1 MAKEDHQRRGRLLI
15 SDCQLPIGEGKAN
28 PPSLKVCRGSFEK
41 LVIGNWQLTM
51 PKGEIMAEKKEF
63 RVQAKQREGRGKN
76 DARRAR
82 REGMV
87 PITVYGGGAETIAAV
102 APARDLAAI
111 LRSES
116 ARNTIFT
123 IEVEGVGESEVMFH
137 DRQIDPVK
145 GRLIHADLTRL
156 VKGQKI
162 EVTVPL
168 HLVGEPIGVK
178 ERQGVLEQIIR
189 EIDVR
194 CEPRDIPDSLD
205 VDVSNL
211 DVHDTLHVSDIQVSE
226 GVEILTDAEIVIAT
240 VGIVK
245 EEEAPAPVI

>member
-1 MAKEDHQRRGRLLI
+1 MADK
-15 SDCQLPIGEGKAN
+15 
-28 PPSLKVCRGSFEK
+28 
-41 LVIGNWQLTM
+41 
-51 PKGEIMAEKKEF
+51 AEKKEF
-63 RVQAKQREGRGKN
+63 RIQAKPRVGRGKN
-76 DARRAR
+76 DARRTR

-87 PITVYGGGAETIAAV
+87 PITVYGGGAETVAAV
-102 APARDLAAI
+102 APLSELAAI

-116 ARNTIFT
+116 GRNTIFT
-123 IEVEGVGESEVMFH
+123 IEVDGVGASEVMFH

-168 HLVGEPIGVK
+168 HLIGEPIGVK
-178 ERQGVLEQIIR
+178 EKQGVLEQIVR

-194 CEPRDIPDSLD
+194 CEPREIPDSLD

-211 DVHDTLHVSDIQVSE
+211 DVHDTLHVSDIKVSE
-226 GVEILTDAEIVIAT
+226 GVEILTDAELVIAT
-240 VGIVK
+240 VGIVR
-245 EEEAPAPVI
+245 EEEAPAVPVEGEEPAEPELIGKGKKEEEGEGEGE

>member
-1 MAKEDHQRRGRLLI
+1 
-15 SDCQLPIGEGKAN
+15 
-28 PPSLKVCRGSFEK
+28 
-41 LVIGNWQLTM
+41 
-51 PKGEIMAEKKEF
+51 MAEKKEF
-63 RVQAKQREGRGKN
+63 KIQAKQREGRGKN

-87 PITVYGGGAETIAAV
+87 PITVYGGGAETVAAV
-102 APARDLAAI
+102 APLRDLAAI
-111 LRSES
+111 LRSE
-116 ARNTIFT
+116 AGRNTIFT

-168 HLVGEPIGVK
+168 HLIGEPIGVK
-178 ERQGVLEQIIR
+178 EKQGVLEQIIR
-189 EIDVR
+189 EIDIR
-194 CEPRDIPDSLD
+194 CEPREIPDTLE

-211 DVHDTLHVSDIQVSE
+211 DVHDTLHVSDIQVSAA
-226 GVEILTDAEIVIAT
+226 VEILTDPEQVIAT

-245 EEEAPAPVI
+245 EEVAPLPAAEGEEPAEPEVIGKGKKEDEGEESE

>member
-1 MAKEDHQRRGRLLI
+1 
-15 SDCQLPIGEGKAN
+15 
-28 PPSLKVCRGSFEK
+28 
-41 LVIGNWQLTM
+41 
-51 PKGEIMAEKKEF
+51 MAEKKEF
-63 RVQAKQREGRGKN
+63 RIQAKQRDGRGKN
-76 DARRAR
+76 DARRVR

-87 PITVYGGGAETIAAV
+87 PITVYGGGGETVAAV

-178 ERQGVLEQIIR
+178 EKQGVLEQIIR

-194 CEPRDIPDSLD
+194 CEPREIPDSLE

-211 DVHDTLHVSDIQVSE
+211 DVHGVLHVSDIPVSE
-226 GVEILTDAEIVIAT
+226 AVEILTDAEQVIAT

-245 EEEAPAPVI
+245 EEVAPAAAPEGEEPVEPEVIGKGKKEDEEEAE

>member
-1 MAKEDHQRRGRLLI
+1 
-15 SDCQLPIGEGKAN
+15 
-28 PPSLKVCRGSFEK
+28 
-41 LVIGNWQLTM
+41 
-51 PKGEIMAEKKEF
+51 MAERKEYK
-63 RVQAKQREGRGKN
+63 VQAKLREGRGKN

-87 PITVYGGGAETIAAV
+87 PITVYGGGVETLTAV
-102 APARDLAAI
+102 AQARDLAAI

-116 ARNTIFT
+116 GRNTIFT
-123 IEVEGVGESEVMFH
+123 IEVEGAGTSEVMFH
-137 DRQIDPVK
+137 DRQIDPIK

-168 HLVGEPIGVK
+168 HLTGEPIGVK

-189 EIDVR
+189 EIEIK
-194 CEPRDIPDSLD
+194 CEPREIPDVLE

-211 DVHDTLHVSDIQVSE
+211 DVHDVLHVSDIPVSAAI
-226 GVEILTDAEIVIAT
+226 EILTDPEQVIAT

-245 EEEAPAPVI
+245 EEELAATTPAEGEEPAEPEVIGKGKKDEEGEGE

>member
-1 MAKEDHQRRGRLLI
+1 
-15 SDCQLPIGEGKAN
+15 
-28 PPSLKVCRGSFEK
+28 
-41 LVIGNWQLTM
+41 
-51 PKGEIMAEKKEF
+51 MAEKKDYK
-63 RVQAKQREGRGKN
+63 VQAKVREGRGKN

-82 REGMV
+82 RDGMV
-87 PITVYGGGAETIAAV
+87 PITVYGGGVETVAAV
-102 APARDLAAI
+102 APLRDLAAI

-116 ARNTIFT
+116 GRNTIFT
-123 IEVEGVGESEVMFH
+123 VDVEGVGPSEVMFH

-162 EVTVPL
+162 DVTVPL

-178 ERQGVLEQIIR
+178 EKQGVLEQIIR
-189 EIDVR
+189 EIEIR
-194 CEPRDIPDSLD
+194 CEPREIPDVLE

-211 DVHDTLHVSDIQVSE
+211 DVHDLLHVSDVPVSDTI
-226 GVEILTDAEIVIAT
+226 EILTDPDQVVAT

-245 EEEAPAPVI
+245 EEELAAAPAAEGEEPAEPEVIGKGKKDEEGESE